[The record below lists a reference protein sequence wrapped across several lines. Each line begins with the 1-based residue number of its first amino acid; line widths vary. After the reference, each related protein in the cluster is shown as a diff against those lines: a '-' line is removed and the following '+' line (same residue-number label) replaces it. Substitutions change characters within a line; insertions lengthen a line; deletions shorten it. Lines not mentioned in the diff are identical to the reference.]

1 MTADRLDPAPL
12 RLALPAETWPL
23 LLVLP
28 EVSSTQDWAESL
40 ALRGAPDGTVVLA
53 EHQTAGRGRA
63 GRRWLAPPGSSLL
76 VSLILRPDLPTD
88 RLHLLTALGG
98 LAVLA
103 GIRTITGLACRLK
116 WPNDIVWAG
125 RKLGGLLTQTEIV
138 GDQVTVALLGLGLN
152 VNFDPALYPDL
163 AASATSL
170 QCALGRPVP
179 RLPLLVAS
187 LQALATYRPALQTA
201 PAALHAAWR
210 AAIETLGQTVVVT
223 TPTGALAGLAEDVD
237 ERGALIVRTPSG
249 QRVHCLLGEVTVRP
263 ADGSSAADA
272 RPAAAD
278 GSPPP

>member
-1 MTADRLDPAPL
+1 MTADRLDPALL

-76 VSLILRPDLPTD
+76 VSLLLRPDLPTD

-138 GDQVTVALLGLGLN
+138 GDRVTVALLGIGLN

-179 RLPLLVAS
+179 RLPLLVAI

-210 AAIETLGQTVVVT
+210 AEIETLGQTVVVT

-237 ERGALIVRTPSG
+237 ESGALIVRTPSG

-278 GSPPP
+278 GSPQP